1 MAQAARRHLL
11 AGPGVAKTWLGAA
24 LLALSAGAQAVEASV
39 AVTVR
44 VNVVS
49 STGACGAVAEG
60 GGIGVQ
66 CVAPPRAA
74 QAVLPTV
81 LTSPAPGAGTTPAL
95 YGSALLSGRVAG
107 AQSSDLSSGAV
118 QITSWRSVSSDN
130 GSYVELTIA
139 W

>member
-1 MAQAARRHLL
+1 
-11 AGPGVAKTWLGAA
+11 
-24 LLALSAGAQAVEASV
+24 
-39 AVTVR
+39 
-44 VNVVS
+44 
-49 STGACGAVAEG
+49 
-60 GGIGVQ
+60 
-66 CVAPPRAA
+66 
-74 QAVLPTV
+74 VLPTV
-81 LTSPAPGAGTTPAL
+81 LTSPALGAGTTPAL